1 MYPGFSQVKYM
12 ASIKKIKNQEQSQKA
27 VQIASEVSMCCM
39 FLSWDLQRCGHTLML
54 LLQRLGRSTKTLK
67 YIFTSCTGFSVWVVC
82 VCVCE
87 APSQNTLKTNFVF
100 LFAVEEIL
108 VCSDGSQPEI
118 LQGLHRR
125 GGEFPASLFYISR
138 WDSRAVLISSLASV
152 FTQAS
157 DLDGEIDLSTCCNVT
172 EYQAQRNYGFQIHVR
187 PWLLLFLIL

>member
-1 MYPGFSQVKYM
+1 
-12 ASIKKIKNQEQSQKA
+12 
-27 VQIASEVSMCCM
+27 MCEL
-39 FLSWDLQRCGHTLML
+39 F
-54 LLQRLGRSTKTLK
+54 
-67 YIFTSCTGFSVWVVC
+67 

-87 APSQNTLKTNFVF
+87 APSQNTLKNNFVF

-125 GGEFPASLFYISR
+125 GGEFTASLFYISR
-138 WDSRAVLISSLASV
+138 WDSWAVLISSLASV
-152 FTQAS
+152 FPQAS

-187 PWLLLFLIL
+187 DRGFSTSLFLIL